1 MLIKKKP
8 HSKDSYWFNSSSGNH
23 HVLCIILNYFYD
35 GIHHNLVMLAKA
47 YVMNLRLG
55 LAIASFFTLEKQD
68 KLKLSIFISNNY
80 KCTTNY

>member
-47 YVMNLRLG
+47 YVMNM
-55 LAIASFFTLEKQD
+55 ASGKA
-68 KLKLSIFISNNY
+68 
-80 KCTTNY
+80 